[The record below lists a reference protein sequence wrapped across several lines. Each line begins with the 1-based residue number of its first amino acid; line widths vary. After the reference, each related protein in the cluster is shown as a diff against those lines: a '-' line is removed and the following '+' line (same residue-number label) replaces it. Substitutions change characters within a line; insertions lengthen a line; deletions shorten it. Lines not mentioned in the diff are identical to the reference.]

1 MSLFKQ
7 VSIVLSFIFLVLFV
21 LIVGLSFNIIKD
33 SASKSLYDNVQNSVT
48 STSLSITNAGVDEG
62 SIKTVMNASFDNGN
76 YAKIVF
82 KNTNEEIIYERVKE
96 TKSSEYKNIPEWF
109 IDFVDIGD
117 ISALASV
124 SEGWNVLGVLEIY
137 GDKEVFYE
145 QTYSMFIKLVQSLI
159 TSFIVLMIILFFL
172 FTFILKPLKIIN
184 EQAKAVMNNE
194 FIISN
199 KIPFTEEFKSLTFGI
214 NSMVKKFESM
224 FKNTNEV
231 LKTNKELLYFD
242 EHSKMNNRKYFILKA
257 NEYLDKDS
265 TNNKGFLVLINI
277 NIQDINKTYGFA
289 KTDKLL
295 QDLGKTL
302 KEHFADDINVIA
314 RLSGPDFVIL
324 IPNSSED
331 IVKESLD
338 NLIENLKTIEELK
351 NNIYFGMLKY
361 ENEEGMRELFTKID
375 YTFSQSKIHTDKN
388 YFYAKNIEKFKTKE
402 EWINI
407 LNLSLREEHFRL
419 IHRDIVDIN
428 SKSELLKTISFELDF
443 KGETI
448 RYGEFIAPV
457 LEQNRLDEV
466 YLHIIEKVFKN
477 SDELGLV
484 SIQLPTMFI
493 EKLSSYARLKEML
506 SKYKNLAKN
515 VIFEI
520 EEEAFNKNLNS
531 TLMYVELFKDFNF
544 KFAIFNFIANSDDYN
559 YLKELKPLYIKA
571 SKFFLLESRQSL
583 NMLKIL
589 TQSLDIKLVATS
601 VDEIS
606 EIKTLEEIG
615 IDAISGSVM
624 AKL

>member
-7 VSIVLSFIFLVLFV
+7 VAIVLSFIFLILFV
-21 LIVGLSFNIIKD
+21 LIIGLSFNIIKD

-82 KNTNEEIIYERVKE
+82 KNTNEDIVYERQKE
-96 TKSSEYKNIPEWF
+96 QISNEYRDVPHWF
-109 IDFVDIGD
+109 IEIVDIGE

-137 GDKEVFYE
+137 GDKEIFYE
-145 QTYSMFIKLVQSLI
+145 QTYSMFIKLVQSLLI
-159 TSFIVLMIILFFL
+159 SFVVLMIVLFLL
-172 FTFILKPLKIIN
+172 FTYILKPLKIIDK
-184 EQAKAVMNNE
+184 QAKAVMENE
-194 FIISN
+194 FILSN
-199 KIPFTEEFKSLTFGI
+199 QVPFTQEFKSLTFGI
-214 NSMVKKFESM
+214 NSMVKKFEGM

-295 QDLGKTL
+295 QNLGKTM
-302 KEHFADDINVIA
+302 KEHFCDDMNVVV
-314 RLSGPDFVIL
+314 RLNGPDFVVL
-324 IPNSSED
+324 IPNSNED
-331 IVKESLD
+331 IVKE
-338 NLIENLKTIEELK
+338 NLIKLINSLKDIEEFK
-351 NNIYFGMLKY
+351 NNICFGMLKY
-361 ENEEGMRELFTKID
+361 ENEDGMRELFTKID
-375 YTFSQSKIHTDKN
+375 YTFSQAKIHTEKD
-388 YFYAKNIEKFKTKE
+388 YFYAKNIENFKTKE

-407 LNLSLREEHFRL
+407 LNLSLKQEYFKL

-428 SKSELLKTISFELDF
+428 SKEQFLKTVSFELDF
-443 KGETI
+443 QGETI

-477 SDELGLV
+477 SKENELV

-493 EKLSSYARLKEML
+493 EKLSSYAKLKDIL
-506 SKYKNLAKN
+506 TRYKNLAKN

-531 TLMYVELFKDFNF
+531 TLMYVELFKEYNF

-601 VDEIS
+601 VDEVA

-615 IDAISGSVM
+615 INAISGSVM